1 MTCSLC
7 GGVCSC
13 TPEARIA
20 VGTRFQPGMKLHSE
34 PSVSTPPRDQSH
46 ILLGSGWE
54 FAEHMD
60 GMASSSRPK
69 FVVECNDQVED
80 EGREP
85 SVLGQAGPDATGN
98 SASGDRAASSE
109 SPGSPETQLQP
120 DLLAQDSSSWRQ
132 EVSERLHRYHARRR
146 PRAPRYPSLR
156 LKFEAPEAKWSAPSD
171 LPRQMFLPAGR
182 RT

>member
-46 ILLGSGWE
+46 ILLGTGRE

-69 FVVECNDQVED
+69 FVVDCNDELED
-80 EGREP
+80 EGRES
-85 SVLGQAGPDATGN
+85 SVLGPAGSDAMRN
-98 SASGDRAASSE
+98 SGSGDMAI
-109 SPGSPETQLQP
+109 SPESHGSRGSQLQP
-120 DLLAQDSSSWRQ
+120 DRLAQDCCSWSQ
-132 EVSERLHRYHARRR
+132 V
-146 PRAPRYPSLR
+146 
-156 LKFEAPEAKWSAPSD
+156 
-171 LPRQMFLPAGR
+171 
-182 RT
+182 